1 MLRVKTVCGTVSRHK
16 KDYSHL
22 PDNEHYTD
30 TFATRLQ
37 LLFANA
43 NLRSHISDQTPAVSA
58 CQRCRQVPRWL
69 VTIPYRLAMPPRSS
83 LLLKPPC
90 RNLRLTWVLPSIL
103 LVLSGR
109 ICYRFVRRTK
119 SPSSLLDP
127 AESAQILIR
136 NRCRAAVFTLFDPSP
151 TSW

>member
-1 MLRVKTVCGTVSRHK
+1 MALSRDTKRVIATCLTTITTQTRSRPVCNCCS
-16 KDYSHL
+16 
-22 PDNEHYTD
+22 
-30 TFATRLQ
+30 Q
-37 LLFANA
+37 LFVNA

-69 VTIPYRLAMPPRSS
+69 VTIPYRLEMPPRSS

-90 RNLRLTWVLPSIL
+90 CNLRLTWVLPSIL
-103 LVLSGR
+103 LVLSGQ

-151 TSW
+151 TSWC

>member
-1 MLRVKTVCGTVSRHK
+1 MTKRLGITEGVPGLNTTGCYDFGNMCDGIVEAPCFVCDPSLDSR
-16 KDYSHL
+16 
-22 PDNEHYTD
+22 
-30 TFATRLQ
+30 
-37 LLFANA
+37 
-43 NLRSHISDQTPAVSA
+43 
-58 CQRCRQVPRWL
+58 
-69 VTIPYRLAMPPRSS
+69 
-83 LLLKPPC
+83 
-90 RNLRLTWVLPSIL
+90 SI
-103 LVLSGR
+103 